1 MKKVLRA
8 PPLVV
13 LLLLATVGAAPG
25 QTERAARSAATVLG
39 AAGTAGELVSPGPV
53 QEGPDGNIYAYDEV
67 DAFIKVY
74 SPRGEFLRRLAG
86 EGQGPGEV
94 ARRDGV
100 SFGFTRDGRLFFTE
114 YFRGHR
120 WITLMKPTGELDSV
134 VKLDQPASFG
144 IAEAVA
150 LPEGRFLA
158 EFHFSGSQDKEKD
171 YYLYRSPVS
180 LRLVGSDGAVGTEV
194 KATEHRTRISYRPDG
209 ADTELPFIPRFLWCL
224 LDDRTVLFADGTGP
238 SVEVIGID
246 GRPLRNLA
254 SGLDGPAKVRS
265 RDLDTW
271 REERKSAIRA
281 RDPDWYS
288 RFGSVIEKYTRS
300 MYGVKPMLDDLAV
313 TPSGNIL
320 VSGAWRPEKRSRA
333 CTLLDPDARLLARA
347 DVSGSISLTRDF
359 IFIIAS
365 DEEGNSEVRF
375 LKRSGD
381 DRTDLLK
388 AGR

>member
-1 MKKVLRA
+1 MKIILTA
-8 PPLVV
+8 IF
-13 LLLLATVGAAPG
+13 LLAAPF
-25 QTERAARSAATVLG
+25 RAALAQQAAVLG
-39 AAGTAGELVSPGPV
+39 APGTPGELAYPGHV
-53 QEGPDGNIYAYDEV
+53 QEGPDGNIYAYDAV

-74 SPRGEFLRRLAG
+74 SPRGEFLRRMGG
-86 EGQGPGEV
+86 EGQGPGEI

-120 WITLMKPTGELDSV
+120 WITLMKLSGELDSV
-134 VKLDQPASFG
+134 VKIDHPSSFG
-144 IAEAVA
+144 IAEAAA

-171 YYLYRSPVS
+171 YYLYKSPIS
-180 LRLVGSDGAVGTEV
+180 LRLVGRDGAVGPEV

-238 SVEVIGID
+238 AIEVIGLD
-246 GRPLRNLA
+246 GRPLRTLA
-254 SGLDGPAKVRS
+254 SGLEGPEKVRG
-265 RDLDTW
+265 RDLDAW
-271 REERKSAIRA
+271 REERKSAVRA

-300 MYGVKPMLDDLAV
+300 IYSVKPMFDDLAV

-320 VSGAWRPEKRSRA
+320 VSGAWRPEKRSRPCA
-333 CTLLDPDARLLARA
+333 LLDSDGRLLARA
-347 DVSGSISLTRDF
+347 DVPGSVSLTRDF

-365 DEEGNSEVRF
+365 DEEGNAEVRF

-388 AGR
+388 FKAGS